1 MRFVFLLLTL
11 LQSTLVVSGCATAI
25 NQSTPP
31 ENYKGPIASEPVI
44 QPGDYWIY
52 ERGNSTRAKS
62 TRLSSNLQFPLWIG
76 KTWRYETG
84 ARRPN
89 QPPTSTASPI
99 PAWVECYVTA
109 FSDVT
114 VPAGSFRAFQCDCQ
128 CHIVGGERFYQEG
141 CGVWTTWYVPEVK
154 NVVKMKTASTA
165 TSFEL
170 VDYRVSERIS
180 DEQRRQE
187 DQKRNGTQANKT
199 EIPAKVARTVPE
211 DGGENVPT
219 SLKEIV
225 IVFDQPMSRAWNLN
239 CSPSFYPEA
248 PAGRRCSEGGT
259 HWQDDRTFVVQ
270 LTTGLRPN
278 QRYSFGVNPSVGW
291 EKYDLTRAFR
301 GLGHSTTAVP
311 QRFFF
316 TTGP

>member
-1 MRFVFLLLTL
+1 MTFVLLLLVL
-11 LQSTLVVSGCATAI
+11 LQSALVVSGCATAI

-31 ENYKGPIASEPVI
+31 ENYMGPIAAEPVI

-62 TRLSSNLQFPLWIG
+62 TRLVSALPFPLWIG
-76 KTWRYETG
+76 KAWRSDTA

-89 QPPTSTASPI
+89 QPPNTTADI
-99 PAWVECYVTA
+99 PAWLDCSVTA
-109 FSDVT
+109 LNDVT
-114 VPAGSFRAFQCDCQ
+114 VPAGSFRAFQCECQ
-128 CHIVGGERFYQEG
+128 CYIVGGERFYQEG
-141 CGVWTTWYVPEVK
+141 CGAWTTWYVPEVK
-154 NVVKMKTASTA
+154 NVVKMKTTSPT

-170 VDYRVSERIS
+170 VDYKIVDKIPEERRKAE
-180 DEQRRQE
+180 DEKE
-187 DQKRNGTQANKT
+187 KAAQANKT
-199 EIPAKVARTVPE
+199 EIPAKVARTVPAT
-211 DGGENVPT
+211 GSENVPT

-259 HWQDDRTFVVQ
+259 HWRDDRTFVVQ

-278 QRYSFGVNPSVGW
+278 QRYSFGVNPSVGR
-291 EKYDLTRAFR
+291 EKYDLIRAFR